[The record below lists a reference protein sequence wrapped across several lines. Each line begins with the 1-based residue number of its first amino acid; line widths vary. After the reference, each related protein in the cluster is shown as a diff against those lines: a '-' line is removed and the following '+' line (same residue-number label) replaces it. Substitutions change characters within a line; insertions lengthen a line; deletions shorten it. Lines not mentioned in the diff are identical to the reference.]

1 MANRP
6 TFSALSTISFNELNG
21 YSKNT
26 AKKFPIVCKNK
37 TVSIVEL
44 KENFEFNINVYK
56 TQIDPIGYLISERTG
71 KRYAVYNSTSNIPC
85 TFLFQVPPM
94 ISVGLYR
101 LELTVRSTEI
111 CLSDIFE
118 VVNFDNEICQIKS
131 NNTEGKFFDGTPSVI
146 GNREFYFYH
155 YFLKKDFEI
164 KVAENNEFYN
174 NERGLSFSLQNR
186 NYQYSTLSGYACEY
200 TTNALAVLSAS
211 SFFCLT
217 FISKYSKSNLPISEI
232 YILTKVG
239 TFATEKIG
247 NDFKSFTCDFNFIKS
262 IFEKKIL
269 QIDDPIIS
277 IIFSQ
282 QQEKKTRVP
291 IKVLCL
297 PYSNVDFQFN
307 NKDFLT
313 FDTNQILELWLN
325 NVNKIPDNFGSA
337 VKENPEGW
345 IDFKIHNANS
355 VVEFG
360 SNVKIVKK
368 SANGVFADFKSLRK
382 IGKNVTIKDIS
393 GEIQMSDNSVF
404 DNFTTTGT
412 NIFAKNAII
421 KNSVVNDNFISGSIS
436 LFENCTIRNIVLP
449 DNCVLKNCKIDR
461 KLLNFSEQNIEFI
474 NCEVSVNN
482 KSTNIE
488 MNLTNFKGS
497 FKNSFKKDEITIINS
512 ATPTYDVDE
521 NSFAHYKT
529 TENVPYILGR
539 VLQEGRFS
547 LVSPENSTKFL
558 ELNKNFI
565 NDVVGDT
572 MFTTENETSSNNP
585 DINSINFPEN
595 YILQEGFLNDLSNTI
610 QFEIP
615 ESVEIM
621 SNNLNFI
628 RDEIFTI
635 QATHLLDLLQHKENC
650 LNDIDYLRVINNLP
664 LDFDYSNFLT
674 NDTILQNLIG
684 YINVYQDDNGFLLNR
699 LMQLYPTYSI
709 MDEK

>member
-56 TQIDPIGYLISERTG
+56 TQIEPIGYLISERTG
-71 KRYAVYNSTSNIPC
+71 KRYLVTNSTSNIPC
-85 TFLFQVPPM
+85 TFSFQVPTM

-101 LELTVRSTEI
+101 LELTIRSTEI

-131 NNTEGKFFDGTPSVI
+131 NNTEGKYFDGTPSVI
-146 GNREFYFYH
+146 GFREFYFYH

-211 SFFCLT
+211 SFFSLT

-269 QIDDPIIS
+269 QIEKPIIS

-307 NKDFLT
+307 NKDFLR
-313 FDTNQILELWLN
+313 FDTNEILELWLN

-368 SANGVFADFKSLRK
+368 SANGVFANFKSLRK

-404 DNFTTTGT
+404 DNFITTGT

-421 KNSVVNDNFISGSIS
+421 KNCNFTNNYIEGSIA
-436 LFENCTIRNIVLP
+436 LFENCKIDTELP
-449 DNCVLKNCKIDR
+449 NECRVVNCKLTENALYLEGKTID
-461 KLLNFSEQNIEFI
+461 FE
-474 NCEVSVNN
+474 NCEISTTNKNKIEVNL
-482 KSTNIE
+482 I
-488 MNLTNFKGS
+488 NFKGS
-497 FKNSFKKDEITIINS
+497 FKNSFNNANLDLIYSEGTE
-512 ATPTYDVDE
+512 YEVDS
-521 NSFAHYKT
+521 NSFSYHRV
-529 TENVPYILGR
+529 TESSPYLLGKILK
-539 VLQEGRFS
+539 EGRFS
-547 LVSPENSTKFL
+547 LTKANFSTKFL

-595 YILQEGFLNDLSNTI
+595 YILQEGFLNDLTNTTR
-610 QFEIP
+610 FEIP
-615 ESVEIM
+615 ESVQIM
-621 SNNLNFI
+621 SNNLNII
-628 RDEIFTI
+628 RNEIFTI

-674 NDTILQNLIG
+674 NNTILQNLQG
-684 YINVYQDDNGFLLNR
+684 YINVYQDDNGFLRNR
-699 LMQLYPTYSI
+699 LMQLYPKYSI